1 MLKID
6 EIFAFVAV
14 DADGEGITGFMNSS
28 GQWMPLV
35 GADMKRVEQ
44 LRPIAQ
50 DIAKQSGKTI
60 RLIHFSTRT
69 ELEVI
74 NP

>member
-6 EIFAFVAV
+6 EVFAFVSV
-14 DADGEGITGFMNSS
+14 DDEGEGICGFMRPN

-35 GADMKRVEQ
+35 GADMKRVES
-44 LRPIAQ
+44 LRPIAK
-50 DIAKQSGKTI
+50 DIARSSGKTI
-60 RLIHFSTRT
+60 RLLHFSTRR

-74 NP
+74 EP